1 MMAEPTNSDLESLR
15 AEVARLSKIVS
26 AQSAQAYSDVRERA
40 SSVMEA
46 ATPIARKAA
55 NVARSEGSAIAQ
67 TAREH
72 PAAAGSALT
81 VALLVGGAIGFL
93 LGAAS
98 RQEPDPVRRR
108 YW

>member
-1 MMAEPTNSDLESLR
+1 MAETTNSDIESLR

-26 AQSAQAYSDVRERA
+26 AQSAQAYSDVRDRA
-40 SSVMEA
+40 SSVIDA
-46 ATPIARKAA
+46 AAPAARKAA
-55 NVARSEGSAIAQ
+55 NVARAEGSAIAQ

-81 VALLVGGAIGFL
+81 LALLVGGAIGFL
-93 LGAAS
+93 LGSVS
-98 RQEPDPVRRR
+98 RQTPEPPRRR

>member
-98 RQEPDPVRRR
+98 RQEPEPVRRR

>member
-26 AQSAQAYSDVRERA
+26 AQSARAYSDVRERA

-55 NVARSEGSAIAQ
+55 NVAPVSY
-67 TAREH
+67 TH
-72 PAAAGSALT
+72 LT
-81 VALLVGGAIGFL
+81 LPTIYSV
-93 LGAAS
+93 
-98 RQEPDPVRRR
+98 
-108 YW
+108 